1 MQSLT
6 EPCQLPLVDV
16 ASEPA
21 ELLAPDKRTA
31 PAILKALKGLFDQVS
46 LNCPSSP
53 PQTCACV
60 RAQHTRH
67 QPYAVRVATGHRV
80 LDVKPR

>member
-46 LNCPSSP
+46 LSS
-53 PQTCACV
+53 AHRLLLERV
-60 RAQHTRH
+60 RACARNT
-67 QPYAVRVATGHRV
+67 PATNPMLCV
-80 LDVKPR
+80 